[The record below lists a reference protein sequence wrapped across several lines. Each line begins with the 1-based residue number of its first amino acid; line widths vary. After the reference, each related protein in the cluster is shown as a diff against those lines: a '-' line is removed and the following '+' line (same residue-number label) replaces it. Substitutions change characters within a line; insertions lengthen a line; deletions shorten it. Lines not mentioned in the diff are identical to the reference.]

1 MRDLEVLQYYFSS
14 MEEACDKLEVAVK
27 ANRVD
32 DANKLKKFI
41 SDISGKISEELG

>member
-14 MEEACDKLEVAVK
+14 MEEACNKLEAAV
-27 ANRVD
+27 NINNVE

-41 SDISGKISEELG
+41 IDISGKISEELG